1 MRKGKAGILKREIIT
16 KVCKRVK
23 CKRKEADDIIN
34 AYTDV
39 IIEELTGR
47 RSFRIERLGTLQH
60 VRSQPRNGFNPL
72 KQKKEVFISRNKI
85 KFTPSK
91 AMAELLNLPE
101 NDGEDKED

>member
-39 IIEELTGR
+39 IIEELIER

-72 KQKKEVFISRNKI
+72 KQKKEVFKGRNKI

-101 NDGEDKED
+101 DDGEDKED

>member
-91 AMAELLNLPE
+91 AMAELLPE
-101 NDGEDKED
+101 NDREDKED

>member
-16 KVCKRVK
+16 EVCKRVK
-23 CKRKEADDIIN
+23 CKRKEADGIIN

-39 IIEELTGR
+39 IIEELKEE
-47 RSFRIERLGTLQH
+47 RSFRIERLGTLQY

-72 KQKKEVFISRNKI
+72 KQKKEVFIGRNKI

-91 AMAELLNLPE
+91 AMAKLLNPSE
-101 NDGEDKED
+101 DAGEDKED